1 MPYTPNFAA
10 GDVLT
15 AANMNSIGDAW
26 VTFGSGT
33 NWKAATTNPALGNGT
48 WNGYYQQINKTVFVR
63 MRIQM
68 GSTTTY
74 GTGNY
79 RFDLPVTA
87 RSTGWQIGDPVGVFQ
102 AYDSSAGSVFGGQ
115 VLWQSTT
122 QVTTYAYSDV
132 LDTIYLLE
140 ANKDNPFTLAVNDE
154 LKLYFTYEAA

>member
-26 VTFGSGT
+26 ITFGSGA

-63 MRIQM
+63 IRIKM

-74 GTGNY
+74 GSGAY

-87 RSTGWQIGDPVGVFQ
+87 RTTGWAAGDPVGVYQ
-102 AYDSSAGSVFGGQ
+102 QWDNSAASIFGGQ
-115 VLWQSTT
+115 VLWFSST
-122 QVTTYAYSDV
+122 QVYAVNYSNI
-132 LDTIYLLE
+132 LDTIYLL
-140 ANKDNPFTLAVNDE
+140 AVDKDNPTDLGVNDE
-154 LKLYFTYEAA
+154 IKLYFSYEAA